1 MNRNWFKYLW
11 ISGFLGLLGYFTNNE
26 GFYGFFGF
34 FGSVAFWGVKD
45 DERLIGNVN
54 KAARNAFVV
63 SMVICIT
70 AIVFVAILR
79 QKDLLSYGIPVI
91 FVAQYF
97 TFVASFFYYDYTGR

>member
-1 MNRNWFKYLW
+1 MNRNWFKCLW
-11 ISGFLGLLGYFTNNE
+11 VLGFLGLLGYFTDNV

-34 FGSVAFWGVKD
+34 FGSLAFFGIKD
-45 DERLIGNVN
+45 DERLIDNIN

-79 QKDLLSYGIPVI
+79 QKDLLYYGIPVI

-97 TFVASFFYYDYTGR
+97 TFVASYLYYDFTGR